1 MSTDSTGVL
10 TAQNSYLSSIQN
22 YSNSPS
28 LTNNVNALQAE
39 LQNIYSNYGQVNQ
52 YSAQVLTNQQQMS
65 DIINAESIRLQE
77 KKTNIDSAIATRE
90 RVAELNESYR
100 LRYIEYTKMTAVFV
114 LALVL
119 FGILQFL
126 SKTFPIIPSLVID
139 LCYVALFCGTCI
151 ILYLIYL
158 NIQSRDNLYF
168 DKLRTNPPSSTN
180 LSGIPQSMTDSSG
193 NLFGSMNLG
202 ACIGKDC
209 CSPGTQWDISN
220 SYCVPLITAGTSK
233 TISGFSTLSTCY
245 YIGGGPN
252 ANSPSE
258 ITEYT
263 KI

>member
-1 MSTDSTGVL
+1 MSTDSAGVL

-22 YSNSPS
+22 NSNSPS
-28 LTNNVNALQAE
+28 LTNNVNALEAE

-65 DIINAESIRLQE
+65 DIISAESRRLQE

-119 FGILQFL
+119 FGVLQFL
-126 SKTFPIIPSLVID
+126 SKRFPIIPSLIID

-168 DKLRTNPPSSTN
+168 DKLRTNPPSSTD
-180 LSGIPQSMTDSSG
+180 LSGMPQDPSG
-193 NLFGSMNLG
+193 NLFDSMNLG

-209 CSPGTQWDISN
+209 CSLGTQWDISN
-220 SYCVPLITAGTSK
+220 SYCVPLITAGSSK
-233 TISGFSTLSTCY
+233 NISGFSTLSTSY
-245 YIGGGPN
+245 YIGGGPD